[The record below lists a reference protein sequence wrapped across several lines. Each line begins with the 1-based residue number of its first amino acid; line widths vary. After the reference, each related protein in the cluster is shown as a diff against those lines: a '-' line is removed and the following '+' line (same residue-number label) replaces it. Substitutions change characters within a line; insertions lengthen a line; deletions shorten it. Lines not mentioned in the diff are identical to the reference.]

1 MIFGCN
7 WFPQLLFACAV
18 FVGNILH
25 FDYIQSLRITI
36 FILTNVYLFIILI
49 FILSSEMMFLQMFVA
64 AIRDPAGVIMN
75 YVGVQVEV
83 KTEKL
88 QMKFN

>member
-1 MIFGCN
+1 
-7 WFPQLLFACAV
+7 
-18 FVGNILH
+18 
-25 FDYIQSLRITI
+25 
-36 FILTNVYLFIILI
+36 
-49 FILSSEMMFLQMFVA
+49 MMFLQMFVA